1 MITEVLYTADNTQG
15 SKNRG
20 LLKSTSGP
28 SNFTRLQLIGPVL
41 KKLCV
46 CLDKRDTHKS
56 IWYRLHIIP
65 FDGSMILA
73 IPKLKE
79 ESKIDNAV

>member
-20 LLKSTSGP
+20 LSKSTSGP
-28 SNFTRLQLIGPVL
+28 SNFTRLKLIGPVL

-56 IWYRLHIIP
+56 I
-65 FDGSMILA
+65 
-73 IPKLKE
+73 
-79 ESKIDNAV
+79 